1 MNYRFRLLIRLR
13 PVLRFVKFRILHV
26 DDSPQRMARG
36 IAAGFF
42 VAYIPILG
50 LHMVLALLLAQLLRA
65 NKALALIAVWV
76 CNPLTF
82 FLIYYPCYRL
92 GNFLLPFFHDRPQVE
107 LDQIQELIDQTFS
120 LNYVI
125 LNLFTT
131 DYWKQVA
138 AVFTKIGLETFI
150 GGIIL
155 GAIAAKISYWIA
167 YYFIIGYRTRKQT
180 RRSAWKK
187 AHSK

>member
-1 MNYRFRLLIRLR
+1 
-13 PVLRFVKFRILHV
+13 
-26 DDSPQRMARG
+26 
-36 IAAGFF
+36 
-42 VAYIPILG
+42 
-50 LHMVLALLLAQLLRA
+50 
-65 NKALALIAVWV
+65 
-76 CNPLTF
+76 
-82 FLIYYPCYRL
+82 
-92 GNFLLPFFHDRPQVE
+92 
-107 LDQIQELIDQTFS
+107 
-120 LNYVI
+120 I